1 MNDLDKVIYVY
12 IYILIKTF
20 LIQSLYRRVEINN
33 IINKCNTF
41 KTSSIVRVRLIIK
54 ARMRK
59 AEMVNGL
66 KKNLII

>member
-1 MNDLDKVIYVY
+1 MTLTKV
-12 IYILIKTF
+12 
-20 LIQSLYRRVEINN
+20 INN

-41 KTSSIVRVRLIIK
+41 NTRSIVRIRLIIK